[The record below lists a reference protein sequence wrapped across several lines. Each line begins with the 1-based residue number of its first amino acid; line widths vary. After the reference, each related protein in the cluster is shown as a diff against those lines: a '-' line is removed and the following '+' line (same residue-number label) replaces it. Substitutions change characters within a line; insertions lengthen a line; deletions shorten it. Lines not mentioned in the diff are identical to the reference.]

1 HRERRALPLA
11 ATSCLD
17 AASVQLDQLPH
28 DREPDAETPVRASAR
43 AVGLPEALE
52 QLGQERRGDA
62 LAAIRDRQLDV
73 RARARQ
79 SELDPAPRGCEL
91 DGVAEQ
97 VPDHLLQAERI
108 AEHQAGARIYQQLE
122 HERSEEHTSELQS
135 RVDL

>member
-1 HRERRALPLA
+1 M
-11 ATSCLD
+11 
-17 AASVQLDQLPH
+17 
-28 DREPDAETPVRASAR
+28 RASAR

-108 AEHQAGARIYQQLE
+108 AEHQAGARIHQQLE
-122 HERSEEHTSELQS
+122 HELLGVGRGADGVHGRLDHVRQLDGPLVDVELPGDDS
-135 RVDL
+135 